1 MHDHAE
7 RLINE
12 TMNGMP
18 RFRSF
23 YRSLGDVVT
32 LVLFPGLMDDVES
45 IEKIGLGS
53 GWLRMCPFVN
63 HTFFLSGPT
72 VPRNFPS
79 LNFAVK

>member
-7 RLINE
+7 LLIDE
-12 TMNGMP
+12 TMDGMP
-18 RFRSF
+18 CFYSF
-23 YRSLGDVVT
+23 YGSSGDIVT
-32 LVLFPGLMDDVES
+32 LVLFPRLMDDVER
-45 IEKIGLGS
+45 IVKIGLRS

-72 VPRNFPS
+72 VPRSFPS